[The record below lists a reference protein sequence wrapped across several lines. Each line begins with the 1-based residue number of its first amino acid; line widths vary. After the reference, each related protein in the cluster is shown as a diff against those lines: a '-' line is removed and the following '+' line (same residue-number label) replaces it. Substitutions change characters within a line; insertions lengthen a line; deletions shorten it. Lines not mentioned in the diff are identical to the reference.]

1 MKDLTVGS
9 PIKVLWKYLLPMFGS
24 VFFQQMYNIA
34 DSVVAGKFLGTNAL
48 AAVGNSYEITFVY
61 LAFAFGCNIG
71 ASLVIA
77 NFVGEKKFT
86 ELKTAV
92 NTTVIVTMSTCAVLM
107 LVGLLAGGSLLTL
120 LNTPSEIYADSLLYL
135 DIYTGGLAFT
145 FIYNITTGI
154 FAAMGDSVTPFIFL
168 VVSSLANI
176 GMDVLFVV
184 SFNMGVAGV
193 AWATFICQGASGITA
208 FIVLLVQLKKIKT
221 ERKPKVFSKDIFKE
235 FLRLAVPSTL
245 QQSFISIGNIA
256 IQGLINGYGTA
267 TIAGYSAALKFN
279 NFSISSVV
287 TVGNG
292 LSNYV
297 SQNIGAKKTDRIK
310 KGIPAGFT
318 ITFGICLVF
327 ILLYELAGE
336 KIMLLF
342 LNESD
347 TEAIGVGA
355 LFLRILSPFYLLAST
370 KIIADSVLKGAGRMG
385 MFMIGT
391 FIDLIARVGFSFL
404 FSYLFGSEGIWWS
417 WSVGW
422 LLGAICSWIF
432 YFGKRWA
439 QPKKS
444 LRKSAETAE
453 TPQNA

>member
-176 GMDVLFVV
+176 GMDVLLSVK
-184 SFNMGVAGV
+184 N
-193 AWATFICQGASGITA
+193 I
-208 FIVLLVQLKKIKT
+208 
-221 ERKPKVFSKDIFKE
+221 
-235 FLRLAVPSTL
+235 RLF
-245 QQSFISIGNIA
+245 Q
-256 IQGLINGYGTA
+256 
-267 TIAGYSAALKFN
+267 
-279 NFSISSVV
+279 
-287 TVGNG
+287 
-292 LSNYV
+292 
-297 SQNIGAKKTDRIK
+297 D
-310 KGIPAGFT
+310 
-318 ITFGICLVF
+318 
-327 ILLYELAGE
+327 
-336 KIMLLF
+336 
-342 LNESD
+342 
-347 TEAIGVGA
+347 
-355 LFLRILSPFYLLAST
+355 
-370 KIIADSVLKGAGRMG
+370 
-385 MFMIGT
+385 
-391 FIDLIARVGFSFL
+391 
-404 FSYLFGSEGIWWS
+404 
-417 WSVGW
+417 
-422 LLGAICSWIF
+422 
-432 YFGKRWA
+432 
-439 QPKKS
+439 
-444 LRKSAETAE
+444 
-453 TPQNA
+453 